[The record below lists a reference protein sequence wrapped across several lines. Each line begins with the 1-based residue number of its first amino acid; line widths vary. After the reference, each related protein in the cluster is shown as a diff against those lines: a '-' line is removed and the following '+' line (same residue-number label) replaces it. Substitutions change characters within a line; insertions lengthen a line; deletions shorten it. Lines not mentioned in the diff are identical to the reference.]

1 LYCFAF
7 CIVRY
12 RDKPGFT
19 EHVLHTPS
27 PLALKGW
34 APALVAAFTPFYV
47 TGKPQL
53 PALDALVDALQRADA
68 EASAPPLLPPPPPP
82 QPRLPSRRSSRL
94 MQGGK
99 K

>member
-1 LYCFAF
+1 
-7 CIVRY
+7 
-12 RDKPGFT
+12 
-19 EHVLHTPS
+19 LHTPS

-34 APALVAAFTPFYV
+34 A
-47 TGKPQL
+47 

-68 EASAPPLLPPPPPP
+68 EASAPPLLPLPLPP